1 MKKIVITG
9 GPCGG
14 KTSAIKALEQEFSG
28 RLLIVPEAATLL
40 LSGGFPVPG
49 RDVDWSQDWQDAFQ
63 AAVTKLQRSLE
74 QAYRLIA
81 DQRGI
86 TLLICDRGLLD
97 GAAYTIGGRP
107 AFARRYGVKVRKAM
121 EEYKAVIHLESLA
134 AAQPELYGQGNNEH
148 RFEPLAEAQAL
159 EGRTRAAWSG
169 HPQHLIIENKAGL
182 ETIISA
188 VIEIVR
194 THLSA

>member
-14 KTSAIKALEQEFSG
+14 KTSAIRALEQEFNG
-28 RLLIVPEAATLL
+28 RLLVVPEAATLL

-49 RDVDWSQDWQDAFQ
+49 RDVDWSQNWQDAFQ
-63 AAVTKLQRSLE
+63 AAVTKLQHSLE
-74 QAYRLIA
+74 QAYQLIA

-97 GAAYTIGGRP
+97 GAAYTPGGRP
-107 AFARRYGVKVRKAM
+107 AFARRYGVKIRKTM
-121 EEYKAVIHLESLA
+121 QEYESVIHLESLA
-134 AAQPELYGQGNNEH
+134 TAQPELYGQGNNEH

-169 HPQHLIIENKAGL
+169 HRCHLIIENKSGL
-182 ETIISA
+182 KTIISA
-188 VIEIVR
+188 VIETVR
-194 THLSA
+194 ARLSD